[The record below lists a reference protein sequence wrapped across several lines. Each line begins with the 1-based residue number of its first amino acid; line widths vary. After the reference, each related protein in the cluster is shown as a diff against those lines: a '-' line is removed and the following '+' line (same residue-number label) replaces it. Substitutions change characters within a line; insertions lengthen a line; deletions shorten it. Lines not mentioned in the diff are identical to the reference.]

1 MITAISSEEKLR
13 HINRMLSEIS
23 DIYQK
28 LLLTKNVTESVFIVM
43 SSILELGEG
52 CSQKD
57 IVERSYIN
65 KKTVN
70 STIKKLQKE
79 DFIELKAGK
88 YPNLHIYLTD
98 KGREYMN
105 ENIIPIIKIEN
116 EVLDNMS
123 ESEFSVLVDTYKKYI
138 DNFRVHVEKFSDLH
152 E

>member
-1 MITAISSEEKLR
+1 MTTAISSEEKLR

-28 LLLTKNVTESVFIVM
+28 LLLTKNVTESAFIVM

-57 IVERSYIN
+57 IVEKSYIN

-88 YPNLHIYLTD
+88 
-98 KGREYMN
+98 
-105 ENIIPIIKIEN
+105 
-116 EVLDNMS
+116 
-123 ESEFSVLVDTYKKYI
+123 
-138 DNFRVHVEKFSDLH
+138 
-152 E
+152 